1 MLRYSKFLLLFSF
14 ILAFIIVTDSQAQ
27 IPGIGPVEPVRRVS
41 TGFAFTE
48 GPASDIK
55 GNIYFTDVSRNRI
68 HKLDL
73 QDQLSTFLDD
83 SQGCNGLIFD
93 ADEKLIACQGNPGR
107 IIRID
112 INSKTIQ
119 PIIEQFQGKRFDRP
133 NDLVID
139 RQGGVYFSD
148 PVFSGQMVQDKMG
161 VYYVSSSGQVNRI
174 IDNLSRPNGV
184 ILSPDEKT
192 LYVLSGASNV
202 MAYPVN
208 SPGQIGQGRVLV
220 QLQSSSNGD
229 GMTVDSQ
236 GNLYLTRPGIN
247 AIEVVTPEGRSLGLI
262 QFPEAPSNCTFG
274 GADFKTLYVTARTS
288 VYSAKMAVVGHR
300 FATPIS
306 APGFSIDLDPINQS
320 VSVGM
325 SAQFTVNVISIQ
337 GFSQSVS
344 LSATS
349 ANNQISAQFSNSSV
363 TPGNSTMLTLNTTS
377 TISPGDYPI
386 NIVGRAGS
394 ITVTQTATLSV
405 VSGGTAGDFSLS
417 LQPSSQMINAGS
429 STSFNIGVQAINGF
443 ADPINLNATISP
455 NNSNVTS
462 LITSPIISPGATTTI
477 TINTTTSTPEGTYN
491 ITLTGISGQITRTAN
506 VTVSVIGAP
515 DFAVSFQ
522 PNSVTINRGQSAQ
535 LTLNIARSGGFTG
548 TIMIAGPAAAALKD
562 LKLKLTPETQS
573 SNGNSVSFTIKSKK
587 KSPAGSQTLTFMA
600 MDNDERIRVATFTLI
615 LQ

>member
-1 MLRYSKFLLLFSF
+1 MLRQSKFLFLFLF
-14 ILAFIIVTDSQAQ
+14 IFAFISIIDAKAQ

-73 QDQLSTFLDD
+73 QDQLSTFLED
-83 SQGCNGLIFD
+83 SQGCNGLMFD
-93 ADEKLIACQGNPGR
+93 ADEKLVACQGNPGR
-107 IIRID
+107 IIRIN
-112 INSKTIQ
+112 ISNKSIE
-119 PIIEQFQGKRFDRP
+119 PVIEQFQGKRFDRP

-161 VYYVSSSGQVNRI
+161 VYYVSSNGEVSRV

-208 SPGQIGQGRVLV
+208 SPGQIGQGRVLT

-247 AIEVVTPEGRSLGLI
+247 SIEVVSPAGRSLGLI
-262 QFPEAPSNCTFG
+262 AFPEAPSNCTFG

-288 VYSAKMAVVGHR
+288 VYSAKMSVVGHR
-300 FATPIS
+300 FATPIVT
-306 APGFSIDLDPINQS
+306 PGFSLDIDP
-320 VSVGM
+320 VSQNVSPGM
-325 SAQFTVNVISIQ
+325 SSNFTINVISLQ
-337 GFSQSVS
+337 GFGDTVN
-344 LSATS
+344 LSAS
-349 ANNQISAQFSNSSV
+349 SPNNQIITEISNSSV
-363 TPGNSTMLTLNTTS
+363 TPGNNTTLKVNTAS
-377 TISPGDYPI
+377 TITPGDYNI
-386 NIVGRAGS
+386 AIVGKAGAL
-394 ITVTQTATLSV
+394 TVNQVAVLSV
-405 VSGGTAGDFSLS
+405 ASAGGARDFSLM
-417 LQPSSQMINAGS
+417 LQPSSQTVNAGN
-429 STSFNIGVQAINGF
+429 STSFNIGVQATGGF
-443 ADPINLNATISP
+443 SEPINLNAIVSP
-455 NNSNVTS
+455 SDPNITS
-462 LITSPIISPGATTTI
+462 VITSPIIAPSDTTTI
-477 TINTTTSTPEGTYN
+477 TLTTTTSAPQGTYN
-491 ITLTGISGQITRTAN
+491 ITLTGMSGQISRTSN
-506 VTVSVIGAP
+506 VTLNVIGAP

-522 PNSVTINRGQSAQ
+522 QNTVTIARGQRAQ
-535 LTLNIARSGGFTG
+535 LVFNIRRSGGFTG
-548 TIMIAGPAAAALKD
+548 NILVAGPTAESLKNA
-562 LKLKLTPETQS
+562 KLKLTPETQS
-573 SNGNSVSFTIKSKK
+573 TTGNSVSFTIKSKK

-600 MDNDERIRVATFTLI
+600 MDNDERIRVATLTLV